1 MVPGTNPRMFYC
13 CASQMVSYLLHLL
26 DYICNQGEFFKTQF
40 MIADKE
46 IKQYQKKNS
55 HLSTQNE
62 KYYHNIQNLKQ
73 DFERLTQQLSMKFQM
88 NQSEN
93 DFFQNKGL
101 IMIFRIRKTDDARET
116 DACLGTS
123 TTFGVITSN
132 LCCQADEMIF
142 FDAVNSEELYIKDG
156 SVWTEDKICL
166 INSTNNFEI
175 DIPIPDVNVKKLCSI
190 AIYENN
196 QNDFKTREFE
206 IDVSDCFQFACHL
219 EMNSELYDN
228 EVILN
233 GTLVQCDQSSYFGI
247 VTKSKFSYSLFL
259 SRIIS
264 KFLR

>member
-1 MVPGTNPRMFYC
+1 
-13 CASQMVSYLLHLL
+13 MVSYLFNLL
-26 DYICNQGEFFKTQF
+26 DFICYQGEFFKTQF
-40 MIADKE
+40 LTIDEE
-46 IKQYQKKNS
+46 IKQYKQKNS
-55 HLSTQNE
+55 HLTTQAE
-62 KYYHNIQNLKQ
+62 KYYQSYQNLKQ
-73 DFERLTQQLSMKFQM
+73 DFERLTEQLSMKFQI

-93 DFFQNKGL
+93 INFQNKGL

-116 DACLGTS
+116 NACLGTS

-132 LCCQADEMIF
+132 LCCQADEMFF
-142 FDAVNSEELYIKDG
+142 FDAVNSEELYIKNG
-156 SVWTEDKICL
+156 SVWTEEKICL
-166 INSTNNFEI
+166 INTTYNFEI
-175 DIPIPDVNVKKLCSI
+175 DIPIPDVDVKKLCSI

-206 IDVSDCFQFACHL
+206 IDVSDCFQIACHL
-219 EMNSELYDN
+219 EMNSELYEN

>member
-1 MVPGTNPRMFYC
+1 
-13 CASQMVSYLLHLL
+13 MVSYLLHLL
-26 DYICNQGEFFKTQF
+26 NLICYQGEFFKKKF
-40 MIADKE
+40 EKYE
-46 IKQYQKKNS
+46 QKTAY
-55 HLSTQNE
+55 LTTEVE
-62 KYYHNIQNLKQ
+62 KYYQDYQNSKNEIDHLKQ
-73 DFERLTQQLSMKFQM
+73 DNERLTQQLSMKFQM

-175 DIPIPDVNVKKLCSI
+175 DIPIPDVDAKKLCSI

-247 VTKSKFSYSLFL
+247 VTKSKFSTSLFL
-259 SRIIS
+259 SKIIS

>member
-1 MVPGTNPRMFYC
+1 
-13 CASQMVSYLLHLL
+13 MVSYLFHLL
-26 DYICNQGEFFKTQF
+26 DFICNQGEFFKTQF
-40 MIADKE
+40 LTIDKE
-46 IKQYQKKNS
+46 IKQYKQKNS
-55 HLSTQNE
+55 HLTTQAE
-62 KYYHNIQNLKQ
+62 KYYQSYQNLKQ
-73 DFERLTQQLSMKFQM
+73 DFERLTQQLSMKFQI

-93 DFFQNKGL
+93 IGFQNKGL

-142 FDAVNSEELYIKDG
+142 FDAVNSEELYIKNG
-156 SVWTEDKICL
+156 SVWTEETICL
-166 INSTNNFEI
+166 INSSNNFEI
-175 DIPIPDVNVKKLCSI
+175 DFPIPDVDVKELCSI
-190 AIYENN
+190 AIYEKN

-219 EMNSELYDN
+219 EMNSELFEN

-259 SRIIS
+259 SRIIP

>member
-1 MVPGTNPRMFYC
+1 
-13 CASQMVSYLLHLL
+13 MVSYLFHLL
-26 DYICNQGEFFKTQF
+26 DFICNQGEFFKTQF
-40 MIADKE
+40 LTIDKE
-46 IKQYQKKNS
+46 IKQYKQKNS
-55 HLSTQNE
+55 HLTTQAE
-62 KYYHNIQNLKQ
+62 KYYQSYQNLKQ
-73 DFERLTQQLSMKFQM
+73 DFERLTQQLSMKFQI

-93 DFFQNKGL
+93 IGFQNKGL

-142 FDAVNSEELYIKDG
+142 FDAVNSEELYIKNG
-156 SVWTEDKICL
+156 SVWTEETICL
-166 INSTNNFEI
+166 INSSNNFEI
-175 DIPIPDVNVKKLCSI
+175 DFPIPDVDVKELCSI

-219 EMNSELYDN
+219 EMNSELYEN

-233 GTLVQCDQSSYFGI
+233 GTLIQCDQSSYFGI
-247 VTKSKFSYSLFL
+247 VTKSKFSTSLFL
-259 SRIIS
+259 SKIIS